1 MVEID
6 SENETTKLS
15 SKINVLNK
23 NVKTLICSIDKLM
36 EKLDN
41 TKPVENTPEE
51 EKEKMDKIFA
61 KKQIGRPVGD
71 FDTKRVQ
78 YLKML
83 NENKIKMPKTTTL
96 EYYGI
101 NKEGDKYIKHFCKS
115 DSKKF
120 LTLNMFMMEI

>member
-1 MVEID
+1 MVEVE

-23 NVKTLICSIDKLM
+23 NVKTLMFSIEKLM

-41 TKPVENTPEE
+41 TKPVEKTPEE
-51 EKEKMDKIFA
+51 EKERVGKILESRGV
-61 KKQIGRPVGD
+61 GRPRGD
-71 FDTKRVQ
+71 HNSKREQ

-83 NENKIKMPKTTTL
+83 NENKIKMPKTATL

-101 NKEGDKYIKHFCKS
+101 EKNGDKYVLI
-115 DSKKF
+115 
-120 LTLNMFMMEI
+120 M

>member
-15 SKINVLNK
+15 SKIHVLNK
-23 NVKTLICSIDKLM
+23 NVKTLIFSIDKLM

-41 TKPVENTPEE
+41 TKPVEKTTEE
-51 EKEKMDKIFA
+51 EKEKLNKIFE

-83 NENKIKMPKTTTL
+83 NENKIKQPKTTTL

-101 NKEGDKYIKHFCKS
+101 DKQGDKYV
-115 DSKKF
+115 
-120 LTLNMFMMEI
+120 LYT

>member
-1 MVEID
+1 MVELD

-15 SKINVLNK
+15 SKITVLNK
-23 NVKTLICSIDKLM
+23 NVKALMFSIEKLI

-41 TKPVENTPEE
+41 TKPVETTQEN
-51 EKEKMDKIFA
+51 EKEKIDKIFE

-71 FDTKRVQ
+71 FDSKRLQ

-83 NENKIKMPKTTTL
+83 NESKIKQPKQQTL

-101 NKEGDKYIKHFCKS
+101 NKDGDKHV
-115 DSKKF
+115 
-120 LTLNMFMMEI
+120 LFM

>member
-1 MVEID
+1 MVEVE

-23 NVKTLICSIDKLM
+23 NVKTLIFSIEKLM

-41 TKPVENTPEE
+41 TPHQKLVSSASPEE

-83 NENKIKMPKTTTL
+83 NENKIKQPKTTTL
-96 EYYGI
+96 VYYGI
-101 NKEGDKYIKHFCKS
+101 DKQGDKYV
-115 DSKKF
+115 
-120 LTLNMFMMEI
+120 LYT

>member
-1 MVEID
+1 MVEVE

-23 NVKTLICSIDKLM
+23 NVKTLMFSIEKLM

-41 TKPVENTPEE
+41 TKPVEKTPEE

-61 KKQIGRPVGD
+61 KKQIGRPIGD
-71 FDTKRVQ
+71 FDTKRLQ

-83 NENKIKMPKTTTL
+83 NEKKIKMPKTATM
-96 EYYGI
+96 EFYGI
-101 NKEGDKYIKHFCKS
+101 EKDGDKYV
-115 DSKKF
+115 
-120 LTLNMFMMEI
+120 LYT

>member
-1 MVEID
+1 MVEVE

-23 NVKTLICSIDKLM
+23 NVKTLIFSIDKLM

-41 TKPVENTPEE
+41 TKPIEKTSEE
-51 EKEKMDKIFA
+51 EKEKINKIFE

-71 FDTKRVQ
+71 FDTKRIQ

-83 NENKIKMPKTTTL
+83 NENKIKQPKTTTL

-101 NKEGDKYIKHFCKS
+101 DKQGDKYVLF
-115 DSKKF
+115 
-120 LTLNMFMMEI
+120 T

>member
-1 MVEID
+1 MGDLD

-23 NVKTLICSIDKLM
+23 NVKTLIFSIDKLM
-36 EKLDN
+36 EKLD
-41 TKPVENTPEE
+41 KPVVEKTTEEDASPEARDAR

-83 NENKIKMPKTTTL
+83 NENKIKQPKTTTL

-101 NKEGDKYIKHFCKS
+101 DKQGDKYV
-115 DSKKF
+115 
-120 LTLNMFMMEI
+120 LYT

>member
-23 NVKTLICSIDKLM
+23 NVKTLMFSIEKLM

-41 TKPVENTPEE
+41 TKPVEKTPEE
-51 EKEKMDKIFA
+51 EKEKINKIFE

-83 NENKIKMPKTTTL
+83 NENKIKQPKQQTL

-101 NKEGDKYIKHFCKS
+101 DKQGDKYVLF
-115 DSKKF
+115 
-120 LTLNMFMMEI
+120 T

>member
-1 MVEID
+1 MVEVE

-23 NVKTLICSIDKLM
+23 NVKTLIFSIDKLM

-41 TKPVENTPEE
+41 TKPVEKTPED

-83 NENKIKMPKTTTL
+83 NENKIKMPKTGTM
-96 EYYGI
+96 EHYKI
-101 NKEGDKYIKHFCKS
+101 EKDGDKYVLY
-115 DSKKF
+115 D
-120 LTLNMFMMEI
+120 

>member
-1 MVEID
+1 MGDLEC
-6 SENETTKLS
+6 ENETTKLS

-23 NVKTLICSIDKLM
+23 NVKTLIFSIDKLM

-41 TKPVENTPEE
+41 TKPVEKTPED
-51 EKEKMDKIFA
+51 EKEKLNKSFA

-83 NENKIKMPKTTTL
+83 NENKIKMPKTGTM
-96 EYYGI
+96 EHYKI
-101 NKEGDKYIKHFCKS
+101 EKNGDKYILCEK
-115 DSKKF
+115 
-120 LTLNMFMMEI
+120 I

>member
-1 MVEID
+1 MVEVE

-23 NVKTLICSIDKLM
+23 NVKTLIFSIDKLM

-41 TKPVENTPEE
+41 TKPVEKTPEE
-51 EKEKMDKIFA
+51 EKEKINKIFE

-83 NENKIKMPKTTTL
+83 NENKIKMPKTATM
-96 EYYGI
+96 EFYGI
-101 NKEGDKYIKHFCKS
+101 EKDGDKYV
-115 DSKKF
+115 
-120 LTLNMFMMEI
+120 LYT

>member
-1 MVEID
+1 MGDLME

-23 NVKTLICSIDKLM
+23 NVKSLMFSIDKLM

-41 TKPVENTPEE
+41 TKPVEKTPEE

-83 NENKIKMPKTTTL
+83 NENKIKQPKTTTL
-96 EYYGI
+96 QYYGI
-101 NKEGDKYIKHFCKS
+101 DKDGDKY
-115 DSKKF
+115 F
-120 LTLNMFMMEI
+120 LFN

>member
-1 MVEID
+1 MVELD

-23 NVKTLICSIDKLM
+23 NVKTLMLSIEKLM

-41 TKPVENTPEE
+41 TKPVEKTPEE
-51 EKEKMDKIFA
+51 EKEKMDKIFE
-61 KKQIGRPVGD
+61 KKNIGRPRGD
-71 FDTKRVQ
+71 YDSKREQ

-83 NENKIKMPKTTTL
+83 NENKIKQPKQQTL

-101 NKEGDKYIKHFCKS
+101 DKNGDKYVLI
-115 DSKKF
+115 
-120 LTLNMFMMEI
+120 M

>member
-1 MVEID
+1 MIEIE

-23 NVKTLICSIDKLM
+23 NVKSLMFSIDKLM
-36 EKLDN
+36 EMLD
-41 TKPVENTPEE
+41 KPVEKTPEE
-51 EKEKMDKIFA
+51 EKERIDKIFE
-61 KKQIGRPVGD
+61 KKQIGRPSGT

-83 NENKIKMPKTTTL
+83 NENKIKQPKQQTL

-101 NKEGDKYIKHFCKS
+101 DKQGDKYVF
-115 DSKKF
+115 SK
-120 LTLNMFMMEI
+120 

>member
-1 MVEID
+1 MVELD

-23 NVKTLICSIDKLM
+23 NVKTLMFSIDKLM
-36 EKLDN
+36 EKLN
-41 TKPVENTPEE
+41 KPVEKNPEE
-51 EKEKMDKIFA
+51 EKEKMDKIFE

-71 FDTKRVQ
+71 FDSKRLQ

-83 NENKIKMPKTTTL
+83 NDNKIKQPKQQTL

-101 NKEGDKYIKHFCKS
+101 NKDGDKYVLF
-115 DSKKF
+115 
-120 LTLNMFMMEI
+120 T

>member
-1 MVEID
+1 MVEIE
-6 SENETTKLS
+6 SEHETTKLS

-23 NVKTLICSIDKLM
+23 NVKSFMFSIEKLM

-41 TKPVENTPEE
+41 TNPVENTPEE

-83 NENKIKMPKTTTL
+83 NENKIKQPKTTTI

-101 NKEGDKYIKHFCKS
+101 DKQGDKYV
-115 DSKKF
+115 
-120 LTLNMFMMEI
+120 LYT

>member
-1 MVEID
+1 ME

-23 NVKTLICSIDKLM
+23 NVKTLIFSIDKLM

-41 TKPVENTPEE
+41 TKPVEKTPEE
-51 EKEKMDKIFA
+51 EKEKLNKIFE

-83 NENKIKMPKTTTL
+83 NENKIKMPKTATM
-96 EYYGI
+96 EHYKI
-101 NKEGDKYIKHFCKS
+101 EKEGDKYVLM
-115 DSKKF
+115 D
-120 LTLNMFMMEI
+120 

>member
-1 MVEID
+1 MVELE

-23 NVKTLICSIDKLM
+23 NVKSLMFSIEKLM
-36 EKLDN
+36 EKLN
-41 TKPVENTPEE
+41 NKKPLEKTPEE
-51 EKEKMDKIFA
+51 EKEKMDKIFE

-71 FDTKRVQ
+71 FDSKRIQ

-83 NENKIKMPKTTTL
+83 NDNKIKQPKQQTL

-101 NKEGDKYIKHFCKS
+101 NKDGDKYVLF
-115 DSKKF
+115 
-120 LTLNMFMMEI
+120 T

>member
-1 MVEID
+1 MVEVE

-23 NVKTLICSIDKLM
+23 NVKTLIFSIDKLM
-36 EKLDN
+36 EKLDH
-41 TKPVENTPEE
+41 TKPVETTPEE

-83 NENKIKMPKTTTL
+83 NENKIKQPKTTTL

-101 NKEGDKYIKHFCKS
+101 DKQGDKYV
-115 DSKKF
+115 
-120 LTLNMFMMEI
+120 LYT

>member
-1 MVEID
+1 MVELD

-23 NVKTLICSIDKLM
+23 NVKSLMLSIEKLM
-36 EKLDN
+36 EKLD
-41 TKPVENTPEE
+41 KPVEKTPEE
-51 EKEKMDKIFA
+51 EKERIDKIFE
-61 KKQIGRPVGD
+61 KKQIGRPSGT

-83 NENKIKMPKTTTL
+83 NESKIKQPKQQTL

-101 NKEGDKYIKHFCKS
+101 EKNGDKYVLF
-115 DSKKF
+115 
-120 LTLNMFMMEI
+120 N

>member
-23 NVKTLICSIDKLM
+23 NVKTLIFSIDKLM

-41 TKPVENTPEE
+41 TKPVETTPEE

-83 NENKIKMPKTTTL
+83 NEKKIKQPKTTTL

-101 NKEGDKYIKHFCKS
+101 DKQGDKYV
-115 DSKKF
+115 
-120 LTLNMFMMEI
+120 LYT

>member
-1 MVEID
+1 MVEVE

-15 SKINVLNK
+15 SKINVLNN
-23 NVKTLICSIDKLM
+23 NVKTLIFSIDKLM

-41 TKPVENTPEE
+41 TKPIEKTPED
-51 EKEKMDKIFA
+51 EKEKLNKIFA

-83 NENKIKMPKTTTL
+83 NENKIKQPKTTTL

-101 NKEGDKYIKHFCKS
+101 DKQGDKYV
-115 DSKKF
+115 
-120 LTLNMFMMEI
+120 LYT